1 MKKEWN
7 ISYAMHDGMGG
18 LNEFMVVL
26 PSWWK
31 VILWLFRRGRRCR
44 DIYIWT
50 STRRD

>member
-26 PSWWK
+26 PSRLK
-31 VILWLFRRGRRCR
+31 VILLFLRHGRRCC

-50 STRRD
+50 SVRH

>member
-18 LNEFMVVL
+18 LNEFMIVL

-31 VILWLFRRGRRCR
+31 VILWFLRRGRRYC

-50 STRRD
+50 SVRH